1 MPGASEPRAHGSSTL
16 QKEIR
21 DTRKRKASSGSEKAE
36 GNQQSQKAKDLP
48 VEKAEGKKESC
59 TEKMKDKDKDVSIMI
74 EEDQERTK
82 TQKEKEVPKLRKH
95 GEQDEPKKE
104 EDAQK
109 LKNKQKSKSE
119 KGEPKQAQHDN
130 KQKKRKADTE
140 PTEEKNE
147 LQKVKPKNERGKEDR
162 KPTKAKKDEM
172 DEERNRAEEKNDE
185 VQQVEDGKDMKK
197 VHERKKPSDHQK
209 EESTQHPPGPP
220 PGPPPAVVQPLP
232 GPPTS
237 LPPKDWV
244 GASTGKGMKEGGKGK
259 RKDDGEL
266 FSMRVGK
273 DLQGKDGKGTL
284 DFQHVEQMQRLLQ
297 GSMEIACVTAKEF
310 RAEAEARREVQ
321 VEERRAA
328 EAEHRRRVEE
338 QAQKKAMEE
347 AQKQAEEVARMR
359 AEEAEALRQTAEN
372 EVMAEILPLAK
383 RKKAELEAEAEAK
396 KKRLKEEQEA
406 EAAERAAARAKGK
419 GKKGIVVAPPR
430 RSESSLRNLM
440 RRDEENVKNLKQEQ
454 MHLKAENYALL
465 AVAVAKHRQVKD
477 PGHLPRRSLFR
488 HTVNPGRY
496 SAFLG
501 LMYQCHTYGHKLLEC
516 LYVYKTIVQP
526 DRSRKN

>member
-1 MPGASEPRAHGSSTL
+1 
-16 QKEIR
+16 
-21 DTRKRKASSGSEKAE
+21 
-36 GNQQSQKAKDLP
+36 
-48 VEKAEGKKESC
+48 
-59 TEKMKDKDKDVSIMI
+59 
-74 EEDQERTK
+74 
-82 TQKEKEVPKLRKH
+82 
-95 GEQDEPKKE
+95 
-104 EDAQK
+104 
-109 LKNKQKSKSE
+109 
-119 KGEPKQAQHDN
+119 
-130 KQKKRKADTE
+130 
-140 PTEEKNE
+140 
-147 LQKVKPKNERGKEDR
+147 
-162 KPTKAKKDEM
+162 
-172 DEERNRAEEKNDE
+172 
-185 VQQVEDGKDMKK
+185 
-197 VHERKKPSDHQK
+197 
-209 EESTQHPPGPP
+209 
-220 PGPPPAVVQPLP
+220 
-232 GPPTS
+232 
-237 LPPKDWV
+237 
-244 GASTGKGMKEGGKGK
+244 MKEGGKGK

-266 FSMRVGK
+266 FSMRGGK

-419 GKKGIVVAPPR
+419 GKKGIVIAPPR

-440 RRDEENVKNLKQEQ
+440 RRDEENVKNLKREQ
-454 MHLKAENYALL
+454 MQLKAENYALL

-477 PGHLPRRSLFR
+477 PGHLQHHSLFR
-488 HTVNPGRY
+488 RTVKPFWATH
-496 SAFLG
+496 SSLG
-501 LMYQCHTYGHKLLEC
+501 LMSQSHPAAARLWN
-516 LYVYKTIVQP
+516 VSI
-526 DRSRKN
+526 